1 MRGEEVPTIAGNNT
15 FSLDQT
21 NNVTNMLDIYD
32 EDEIDSDSN
41 EDAMWK
47 NDKKEKLSIISKCVQ
62 QNDIQQTHQEAHR
75 T

>member
-32 EDEIDSDSN
+32 EDEIESDSN

-47 NDKKEKLSIISKCVQ
+47 NDKKEKDFS
-62 QNDIQQTHQEAHR
+62 
-75 T
+75 